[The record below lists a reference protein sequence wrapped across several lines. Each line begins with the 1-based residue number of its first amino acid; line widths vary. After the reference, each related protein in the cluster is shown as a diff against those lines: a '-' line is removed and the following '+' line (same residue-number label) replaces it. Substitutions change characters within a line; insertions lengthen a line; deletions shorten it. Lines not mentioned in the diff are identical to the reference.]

1 MAQNHLKGCNCPKCT
16 CSKIEDEVI
25 CFLVKNNISFEHR
38 IHFEW
43 LGRKHLDFYLPDY
56 KVGIECQGIEH
67 FEPRN
72 FFGGNDDYISTNK
85 RDKEKKELCATNGI
99 KLIYYTN
106 LKNYY
111 SFLGE
116 NLIKNENLLLEEIK
130 KTT

>member
-1 MAQNHLKGCNCPKCT
+1 
-16 CSKIEDEVI
+16 
-25 CFLVKNNISFEHR
+25 
-38 IHFEW
+38 
-43 LGRKHLDFYLPDY
+43 LPDY

-106 LKNYY
+106 LKNYH

-130 KTT
+130 KRT